1 MYPPRMK
8 EPARTQSAG
17 GLCHAK
23 NQIAGRKPTMT
34 TIPTDASNI
43 PGLCF
48 LYNQEVGDV
57 RTRENPALT
66 GRTITTR

>member
-1 MYPPRMK
+1 
-8 EPARTQSAG
+8 
-17 GLCHAK
+17 
-23 NQIAGRKPTMT
+23 MT

-48 LYNQEVGDV
+48 LCNQEVGDV

-66 GRTITTR
+66 GRTITTQ